1 MGLTQQQQAYYM
13 GEALKEAQKAAAL
26 GEVPIGAVV
35 VVDQQIVGRGFN
47 LRERFEDPSQH
58 AEFQAILAASR
69 MFKTWRLP
77 NAQVFVTIEPCI
89 MCAGLMQQARIQAV
103 YYGAEDYK
111 AGGVHSMYQILEDE
125 RLNHQ
130 VEVHSGVRSDEA
142 QALMKNFFQAIRKRQ
157 KAKKRARKMQ
167 AQGDN

>member
-35 VVDQQIVGRGFN
+35 VVDEQIVGRGFN

-69 MFKTWRLP
+69 ALKTWRLP

-89 MCAGLMQQARIQAV
+89 MCAGLIQQARIQDV

-130 VEVHSGVRSDEA
+130 VEVHAGIKADEA
-142 QALMKNFFQAIRKRQ
+142 QTLMKDFFQAIRKRQ

-167 AQGDN
+167 VQEGN